1 LTQKLTIELSQKIE
15 EELREKYEKILQD
28 QMQASF
34 GSNEANGNERLVN
47 EESTD
52 AKKL

>member
-1 LTQKLTIELSQKIE
+1 MELRQKIE

-34 GSNEANGNERLVN
+34 GSNEANGNERRVN
-47 EESTD
+47 EEHVGSR
-52 AKKL
+52 KL